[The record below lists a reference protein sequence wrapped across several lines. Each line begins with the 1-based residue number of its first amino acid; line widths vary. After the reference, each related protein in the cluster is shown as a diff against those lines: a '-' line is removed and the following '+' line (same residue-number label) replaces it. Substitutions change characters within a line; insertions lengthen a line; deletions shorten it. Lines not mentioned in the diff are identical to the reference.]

1 MASLKTER
9 LAVEIVTMN
18 CPMSEIELADR
29 LIERGVDQFEALNIA
44 KSIVCD

>member
-9 LAVEIVTMN
+9 LAVEIATMN
-18 CPMSEIELADR
+18 CPMSEIEVADR

>member
-1 MASLKTER
+1 MVSLKTER
-9 LAVEIVTMN
+9 LAVEVVTMN

-29 LIERGVDQFEALNIA
+29 LIEKGVDQFEALKIA